1 MKISEIPKLLKEFHP
16 TKNGDKKP
24 EDFTYGSGIK
34 LWWLC
39 DKGHEFQNSPNQRTS
54 RNNQCP
60 YCSGKRVSKEN
71 NLEVLYPEISKEWDY
86 EKNGDLKPNQVTS
99 KTMKKVW
106 WKCKL
111 EHSWY
116 CRVQDRTQKKSQC
129 PKCSNKSSQS
139 EIRIFSEF
147 LHLFPNSI
155 HRHRIGET
163 EYDIYI
169 PSFKIG
175 IEFDGRYFHKKREVT
190 DKKKYKFSKRMGI
203 TLIRI
208 REKPLE
214 KISENDILIPH
225 RRTLL
230 KKDVDSILHQIRNL
244 ILFETYPPNLISNYL
259 NQKEFQ
265 NEEHFEQYSKQL
277 PIPVLE
283 KSFLK
288 THPQFE
294 KFWDYEK
301 NYPLRPEHFTYG
313 SMRHVW
319 WKCSRGHSYKRPI
332 QSKGLSNNRCPVCYN
347 MSNLTTPRKIN
358 DPKQRELQ
366 F

>member
-1 MKISEIPKLLKEFHP
+1 
-16 TKNGDKKP
+16 
-24 EDFTYGSGIK
+24 
-34 LWWLC
+34 
-39 DKGHEFQNSPNQRTS
+39 
-54 RNNQCP
+54 
-60 YCSGKRVSKEN
+60 
-71 NLEVLYPEISKEWDY
+71 
-86 EKNGDLKPNQVTS
+86 
-99 KTMKKVW
+99 
-106 WKCKL
+106 
-111 EHSWY
+111 
-116 CRVQDRTQKKSQC
+116 
-129 PKCSNKSSQS
+129 
-139 EIRIFSEF
+139 
-147 LHLFPNSI
+147 
-155 HRHRIGET
+155 
-163 EYDIYI
+163 
-169 PSFKIG
+169 
-175 IEFDGRYFHKKREVT
+175 
-190 DKKKYKFSKRMGI
+190 MGI
-203 TLIRI
+203 ILIRI

-225 RRTLL
+225 RRILL
-230 KKDVDSILHQIRNL
+230 KKDVDSIIHQIKNL
-244 ILFETYPPNLISNYL
+244 ILFEIYPPNLISNYL

-347 MSNLTTPRKIN
+347 MSNLTTTRKIN
-358 DPKQRELQ
+358 DPRQRELN